1 MDELAGAA
9 GGAWGFHLYVQHVK
23 IFTTRNLGHYDNRSI
38 KSYTN
43 TKLAIDNLN
52 GGVYNSLN
60 KSPCYIY
67 R

>member
-1 MDELAGAA
+1 VRGIL
-9 GGAWGFHLYVQHVK
+9 LYVQHTE
-23 IFTTRNLGHYDNRSI
+23 IFTTRNLRHYDNRSI

-43 TKLAIDNLN
+43 TQLAIDNVN
-52 GGVYNSLN
+52 GDVYNRLN